1 MKSVYIKMILI
12 VTVALF
18 IVVGALLASVAV
30 ISDGT
35 LSRNQFI
42 KLIVVFSIFLIL
54 AIIVALKIAQNVIK
68 EINSMN
74 EFMQRQLDAVDS
86 ASKAKSQFL
95 ANMSHEVRTPIN
107 AILGMNEMIIRESS
121 DEQIVEYA
129 TNVKQAGKALLAQ
142 VNSILDYSKLEEGKM
157 EIIQVEY
164 DLATMINGFVTSV
177 TTRAKSKGLRMEV
190 NVDTNLP
197 TTLLGDDV
205 RLGQVINN
213 LLTNAVKYTE
223 VGVITLNIWEESRED
238 GAIDIGVSVQDT
250 GIGIKPEDMEKLS
263 ASFTRIEEERNRN
276 IEGTGLGIPIVIEI
290 LRLMGSDLKVESVY
304 GQGSTFSFVIRQGI
318 INDEPLGDYRKRV
331 KRSYRRRNKYTYPSM
346 PKANIIVVDDYEM
359 NLVVAKNLMK
369 VYDFIPDLAESGPEA
384 LTRIE
389 EKHYDIIFMDHM
401 MPDMDGVETLE
412 ILKKRQMIDESTA
425 VIALTANA
433 IAGAKDFYISKG
445 FNDYLTKPI
454 DAEALEQVLTKYV
467 PAEKIV
473 KKSISDIKNNKSLT
487 VNDDERKALI
497 KIFVSTI
504 QETAKNLDSLLE
516 AEDIK
521 NYTIK
526 VHGLKSTARL
536 IGEMSISSKAEA
548 LEKAGKENDWDY
560 IKSHHEEL
568 IREYLSLENSYKEVK
583 ETKKKLDAGELKDAI
598 YSIIEM
604 ASVCDYTSTEM
615 VLDSL
620 DEYEMPENVESE
632 MKHVR
637 ELLQKLDYEG
647 VVGLA
652 KNMLNNGGN

>member
-18 IVVGALLASVAV
+18 FVVGALLASVAV
-30 ISDGT
+30 ISDGM
-35 LSRNQFI
+35 LSRDQFI
-42 KLIVVFSIFLIL
+42 QLIVVFSIFLIL
-54 AIIVALKIAQNVIK
+54 AIIVALRIAQNVVK
-68 EINSMN
+68 EINGMN

-86 ASKAKSQFL
+86 ANKAKSQFL
-95 ANMSHEVRTPIN
+95 ANMSHEIRTPIN
-107 AILGMNEMIIRESS
+107 AILGMNEMIIRESA

-142 VNSILDYSKLEEGKM
+142 VNSVLDYSKLEEGKM

-177 TTRAKSKGLRMEV
+177 TTRAKSKGLRMDV

-197 TTLLGDDV
+197 TTLFGDDV

-223 VGVITLNIWEESRED
+223 VGVITLNIWGESRAD

-331 KRSYRRRNKYTYPSM
+331 KRSYMRRNKYTYPSM

-401 MPDMDGVETLE
+401 MPDMDGIETLD
-412 ILKKRQMIDESTA
+412 ILKKRHMIDESTA

-433 IAGAKDFYISKG
+433 IAGAKDYYISMG

-467 PAEKIV
+467 PSDKIV

-487 VNDDERKALI
+487 TNDEERKALI

-504 QETAKNLDSLLE
+504 QETAKNLDQLLE

-548 LEKAGKENDWDY
+548 LEKAGNENDWDY
-560 IKSHHEEL
+560 IKSHHKEL
-568 IREYLSLENSYKEVK
+568 IREYLSLENSYKDVK

-615 VLDSL
+615 VLDSV
-620 DEYEMPENVESE
+620 DEYDMPENIESE

-647 VVGLA
+647 VVESA
-652 KNMLNNGGN
+652 KKMLNNGGN

>member
-177 TTRAKSKGLRMEV
+177 AARAKSKGLRMDV

-223 VGVITLNIWEESRED
+223 VGVITLNIREESRED

-290 LRLMGSDLKVESVY
+290 LKLMGSDLKVESVY

-318 INDEPLGDYRKRV
+318 INDEPIGDYRKRV

-384 LTRIE
+384 LTRIQ

-467 PAEKIV
+467 PEEKIV

-548 LEKAGKENDWDY
+548 LEKAGNENDWDY
-560 IKSHHEEL
+560 IKSHHKEL

-620 DEYEMPENVESE
+620 DEYEIPENVESE

-637 ELLQKLDYEG
+637 ELLQKLDYED

>member
-95 ANMSHEVRTPIN
+95 ASMSHEVRTPIN

-157 EIIQVEY
+157 DIIQVEY

-177 TTRAKSKGLRMEV
+177 ATRAKSKGLRMEV

-384 LTRIE
+384 VTRIE

-548 LEKAGKENDWDY
+548 LEKAGNENDWDY
-560 IKSHHEEL
+560 IKSHHKEL

-615 VLDSL
+615 VIDSL

>member
-12 VTVALF
+12 VTVVLF

-42 KLIVVFSIFLIL
+42 KLIVVFSIFLIF
-54 AIIVALKIAQNVIK
+54 AIIVALRIAQNVIK

-74 EFMQRQLDAVDS
+74 EFMQRQLDAIDS

-107 AILGMNEMIIRESS
+107 AILGMNEMIIREST

-129 TNVKQAGKALLAQ
+129 TSVKQAGKALLAQ

-157 EIIQVEY
+157 DIIQVEY
-164 DLATMINGFVTSV
+164 DLATLINGFVTSV
-177 TTRAKSKGLRMEV
+177 ISRAKSKGLRIDV
-190 NVDTNLP
+190 NVDNNLP

-205 RLGQVINN
+205 RVGQVINN

-223 VGVITLNIWEESRED
+223 VGVISLNIWEESRD
-238 GAIDIGVSVQDT
+238 DSAIDIGVSVQDT

-290 LRLMGSDLKVESVY
+290 LRLMGSELKAESVY

-318 INDEPLGDYRKRV
+318 INDEPIGDYRKRV

-369 VYDFIPDLAESGPEA
+369 VYDFIPDLAESGPES
-384 LTRIE
+384 LSRIE

-401 MPDMDGVETLE
+401 MPDMDGIQTLQLLKDQN
-412 ILKKRQMIDESTA
+412 ILDDSTA

-433 IAGAKDFYISKG
+433 IAGARDFYISKG

-454 DAEALEQVLTKYV
+454 DAEALEQILTKYV
-467 PAEKIV
+467 PEEKIV
-473 KKSISDIKNNKSLT
+473 KKSISDLKNNKSLT
-487 VNDDERKALI
+487 SNDDERKALI

-504 QETAKNLDSLLE
+504 QETAKNLNQLLE

-560 IKSHHEEL
+560 IKSHHKEL

-583 ETKKKLDAGELKDAI
+583 ETKKTLEPGELKDAI

-620 DEYEMPENVESE
+620 DEYAMPENVESE

-647 VVGLA
+647 VVESA
-652 KNMLNNGGN
+652 KKMLNNGGN

>member
-12 VTVALF
+12 VTVVLF

-42 KLIVVFSIFLIL
+42 KLIVVFSIFLIF
-54 AIIVALKIAQNVIK
+54 AIIVALRIAQNVIK

-74 EFMQRQLDAVDS
+74 EFMQRQLDAIDS
-86 ASKAKSQFL
+86 ASRAKSQFL
-95 ANMSHEVRTPIN
+95 ANMSHEIRTPIN
-107 AILGMNEMIIRESS
+107 AILGMNEMIIRESA

-142 VNSILDYSKLEEGKM
+142 VNSVLDYSKLEEGKM

-164 DLATMINGFVTSV
+164 DLATMINGFVTAV
-177 TTRAKSKGLRMEV
+177 TTRAKSKGLRMDV

-197 TTLLGDDV
+197 TTLFGDDV

-223 VGVITLNIWEESRED
+223 VGVITLNIWEESRSD

-290 LRLMGSDLKVESVY
+290 LKLMGSDLKVESVY
-304 GQGSTFSFVIRQGI
+304 GQGSTFSFVVRQGI

-331 KRSYRRRNKYTYPSM
+331 KRSYMRRNKYTYPSM
-346 PKANIIVVDDYEM
+346 PTANIIVVDDYEM

-384 LTRIE
+384 LTRIQ

-412 ILKKRQMIDESTA
+412 LLKKRHMIDESTA

-487 VNDDERKALI
+487 TDDEERKALI
-497 KIFVSTI
+497 KIFISTI
-504 QETAKNLDSLLE
+504 QETARNLDSLLE

-548 LEKAGKENDWDY
+548 LEKAGNENDWDY
-560 IKSHHEEL
+560 IKSHHKEL
-568 IREYLSLENSYKEVK
+568 IREYLGLENSYKEVK
-583 ETKKKLDAGELKDAI
+583 ETKKTLDPGELKDAI

-620 DEYEMPENVESE
+620 DEYAMPENVESE

-647 VVGLA
+647 VVESA
-652 KNMLNNGGN
+652 KKMLNNGGN

>member
-1 MKSVYIKMILI
+1 M
-12 VTVALF
+12 
-18 IVVGALLASVAV
+18 
-30 ISDGT
+30 
-35 LSRNQFI
+35 
-42 KLIVVFSIFLIL
+42 
-54 AIIVALKIAQNVIK
+54 ALKIAQNVIK

-95 ANMSHEVRTPIN
+95 ANMSHEIRTPIN
-107 AILGMNEMIIRESS
+107 AILGMNEMIIRESA

-142 VNSILDYSKLEEGKM
+142 VNSVLDYSKLEEGKM

-164 DLATMINGFVTSV
+164 DLATLINGFVTSV
-177 TTRAKSKGLRMEV
+177 TSRAKSKGLRIDV
-190 NVDTNLP
+190 NVDNNLP

-205 RLGQVINN
+205 RVGQVINN

-223 VGVITLNIWEESRED
+223 VGVISLNIWEESRD
-238 GAIDIGVSVQDT
+238 DSAIDIGVSVQDT

-290 LRLMGSDLKVESVY
+290 LRLMGSELKVESVY

-318 INDEPLGDYRKRV
+318 INDEPIGDYRKRV

-369 VYDFIPDLAESGPEA
+369 VYDFIPDLAESGREA
-384 LTRIE
+384 ITRIE

-412 ILKKRQMIDESTA
+412 ILKNRQMIDESTA

-548 LEKAGKENDWDY
+548 LEKAGNENDWDY
-560 IKSHHEEL
+560 IKSHHKEL

-583 ETKKKLDAGELKDAI
+583 ETKKKLDAGGLKDAI

>member
-95 ANMSHEVRTPIN
+95 ASMSHEVRTPIN

-223 VGVITLNIWEESRED
+223 VGVITLNIREESRED

-384 LTRIE
+384 ITRIQ

-467 PAEKIV
+467 PSDKIV
-473 KKSISDIKNNKSLT
+473 KKSISDIK
-487 VNDDERKALI
+487 
-497 KIFVSTI
+497 
-504 QETAKNLDSLLE
+504 
-516 AEDIK
+516 
-521 NYTIK
+521 
-526 VHGLKSTARL
+526 
-536 IGEMSISSKAEA
+536 
-548 LEKAGKENDWDY
+548 
-560 IKSHHEEL
+560 
-568 IREYLSLENSYKEVK
+568 
-583 ETKKKLDAGELKDAI
+583 
-598 YSIIEM
+598 
-604 ASVCDYTSTEM
+604 
-615 VLDSL
+615 
-620 DEYEMPENVESE
+620 P
-632 MKHVR
+632 
-637 ELLQKLDYEG
+637 
-647 VVGLA
+647 
-652 KNMLNNGGN
+652 

>member
-1 MKSVYIKMILI
+1 M
-12 VTVALF
+12 
-18 IVVGALLASVAV
+18 GALLASVAV

-42 KLIVVFSIFLIL
+42 KLIVVFSIFLIF
-54 AIIVALKIAQNVIK
+54 AIIVALRIAQNVIK

-74 EFMQRQLDAVDS
+74 EFMQRQLDAIDS

-107 AILGMNEMIIRESS
+107 AILGMNEMIIREST

-157 EIIQVEY
+157 DIIQVEY
-164 DLATMINGFVTSV
+164 DLATLINGFVTSV
-177 TTRAKSKGLRMEV
+177 TSRAKSKGLRIDV
-190 NVDTNLP
+190 NVDNNLP

-205 RLGQVINN
+205 RVGQVINN

-223 VGVITLNIWEESRED
+223 VGVISLNIWEESRD
-238 GAIDIGVSVQDT
+238 DSAIDIGVSVQDT

-290 LRLMGSDLKVESVY
+290 LRLMDSELKVESVY
-304 GQGSTFSFVIRQGI
+304 GEGSTFSFAIRQGI
-318 INDEPLGDYRKRV
+318 INDEPIGDYRKRV

-346 PKANIIVVDDYEM
+346 LKANIIVVDDYEM

-369 VYDFIPDLAESGPEA
+369 VYDFIPDLAESGREA
-384 LTRIE
+384 ITRIE

-401 MPDMDGVETLE
+401 MPDMDGIETLQLLKDQN
-412 ILKKRQMIDESTA
+412 ILDDSTA

-433 IAGAKDFYISKG
+433 IAGARDFYISKG

-454 DAEALEQVLTKYV
+454 DAEALEQILTKYV
-467 PAEKIV
+467 PEEKIV
-473 KKSISDIKNNKSLT
+473 KKSISDLKNNKSLT
-487 VNDDERKALI
+487 SNDDERKALI

-504 QETAKNLDSLLE
+504 QETAKNLNELLE

-548 LEKAGKENDWDY
+548 LEKAGNENDWNY
-560 IKSHHEEL
+560 IKSHHKDL
-568 IREYLSLENSYKEVK
+568 IKEYLSLEDSYKEEK
-583 ETKKKLDAGELKDAI
+583 GTKKPLDAGELKDAI

-615 VLDSL
+615 VLNSL
-620 DEYEMPENVESE
+620 DEYDMPENVESE

-647 VVGLA
+647 VVESA
-652 KNMLNNGGN
+652 KKMLNNGGN

>member
-1 MKSVYIKMILI
+1 MKSVYIKIALI
-12 VTVALF
+12 VTVVLF

-42 KLIVVFSIFLIL
+42 QLIVVFSIFFVF
-54 AIIVALKIAQNVIK
+54 AIIAALIIAHNVIK
-68 EINSMN
+68 EINGMN
-74 EFMQRQLDAVDS
+74 DFMQRQLDAVDS
-86 ASKAKSQFL
+86 ANKAKSQFL

-107 AILGMNEMIIRESS
+107 AILGMNEMIIRESP

-164 DLATMINGFVTSV
+164 DLATMINGFVTAVSS
-177 TTRAKSKGLRMEV
+177 RAKSKGLRMDV
-190 NVDTNLP
+190 NLDMNLP
-197 TTLLGDDV
+197 STLLGDDV
-205 RLGQVINN
+205 RVGQVINN

-223 VGVITLNIWEESRED
+223 VGVITLNIWEESRCD

-290 LRLMGSDLKVESVY
+290 LRLMGSELKVESAY
-304 GQGSTFSFVIRQGI
+304 GQGSTFSFVLRQGI

-346 PKANIIVVDDYEM
+346 PTANIIVVDDYEM

-369 VYDFIPDLAESGPEA
+369 VYDFIPDLAESGPEV
-384 LTRIE
+384 LTKIE

-401 MPDMDGVETLE
+401 MPDMDGVQTLE
-412 ILKKRQMIDESTA
+412 ILRDRHMIDDNTA

-433 IAGAKDFYISKG
+433 IAGAKDYYISKG
-445 FNDYLTKPI
+445 FDDYLTKPI
-454 DAEALEQVLTKYV
+454 DAEALEQILNKYV
-467 PAEKIV
+467 PEEKIV
-473 KKSISDIKNNKSLT
+473 KKAISDIKNNRALT
-487 VNDDERKALI
+487 TNDDERKALI
-497 KIFVSTI
+497 KIFVSSI
-504 QETAKNLDSLLE
+504 QETAKKLNELFE

-526 VHGLKSTARL
+526 VHGLKSTSRL
-536 IGEMSISSKAEA
+536 IGELSISRKAEA
-548 LEKAGKENDWDY
+548 LEKAGKEDNWNY
-560 IKSHHEEL
+560 IKAHHKDL
-568 IREYLSLENSYKEVK
+568 INEYLSVEDSYKGTNE
-583 ETKKKLDAGELKDAI
+583 KKKTLDPGELKDAL

-620 DEYEMPENVESE
+620 DEYDMPENMEAD
-632 MKHVR
+632 MKQVR
-637 ELLQKLDYEG
+637 ELLQQLNYEG
-647 VVGLA
+647 VVNLA
-652 KNMLNNGGN
+652 KSMLENGGN